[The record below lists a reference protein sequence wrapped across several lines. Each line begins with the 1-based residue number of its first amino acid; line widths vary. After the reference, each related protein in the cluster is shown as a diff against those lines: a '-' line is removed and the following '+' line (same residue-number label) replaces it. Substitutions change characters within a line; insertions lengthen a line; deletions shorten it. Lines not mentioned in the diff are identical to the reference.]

1 MRLRCTCGAARIS
14 GHGGVPRFRVP
25 ARRPGNFHLLGQM
38 KVTKAKALNAKPVLA
53 FCARRHC
60 AQRATWKPRC
70 RSHLQF
76 ARRGLALRRPWIQ
89 RDGRAAAQRSKR
101 PKVQRGRGFARPA
114 PPSEVSD
121 RGAAEFPSG
130 PLGAAPQR
138 AERKA
143 RFCIQGLCFG
153 DFHLGPQMKVT
164 RPPGRDPATWRS
176 AKARVEHDLSRRRPE
191 STATSAASIP
201 PAWSSSM
208 ARRRP
213 APPLRR

>member
-1 MRLRCTCGAARIS
+1 MVSAWVVRVSLCF
-14 GHGGVPRFRVP
+14 GGVPRCRVA

-38 KVTKAKALNAKPVLA
+38 KVTKAKALNAKPVFA

-89 RDGRAAAQRSKR
+89 RDERAAAQRSKK

-114 PPSEVSD
+114 PPRALSA
-121 RGAAEFPSG
+121 RCAAGSPSG
-130 PLGAAPQR
+130 PLGAVPQR

-143 RFCIQGLCFG
+143 RFCIQPLCFG

-164 RPPGRDPATWRS
+164 RPPGRDPAAWHTTKAKQSTPKRTPRKGARHSAHPWR
-176 AKARVEHDLSRRRPE
+176 RDE
-191 STATSAASIP
+191 
-201 PAWSSSM
+201 
-208 ARRRP
+208 
-213 APPLRR
+213 